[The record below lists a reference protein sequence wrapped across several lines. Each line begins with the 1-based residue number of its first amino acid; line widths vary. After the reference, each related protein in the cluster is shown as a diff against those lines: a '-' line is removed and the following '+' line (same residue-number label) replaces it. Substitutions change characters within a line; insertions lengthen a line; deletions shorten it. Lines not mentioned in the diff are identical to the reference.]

1 MLSFCFQ
8 GLIGENPLLPV
19 PTMVVVDEEGNPL
32 PVPAPDQDEVD
43 LRGAGGISLSS
54 EESSEEDYEY
64 DYDTAEEEREVPYS
78 DEGGAEGE
86 APRDG
91 RQFVEGSNSL
101 GDAEEGE
108 DEETVVRSQGGNFV
122 FTFRQEKKD
131 LSLFKA
137 LRKLQLLLVLLPLL
151 LQLLTLMLP

>member
-1 MLSFCFQ
+1 
-8 GLIGENPLLPV
+8 
-19 PTMVVVDEEGNPL
+19 MVVVDEEGNPL

-78 DEGGAEGE
+78 DEGEGE

-101 GDAEEGE
+101 GDAQEGE

-151 LQLLTLMLP
+151 LQLPTLMLP